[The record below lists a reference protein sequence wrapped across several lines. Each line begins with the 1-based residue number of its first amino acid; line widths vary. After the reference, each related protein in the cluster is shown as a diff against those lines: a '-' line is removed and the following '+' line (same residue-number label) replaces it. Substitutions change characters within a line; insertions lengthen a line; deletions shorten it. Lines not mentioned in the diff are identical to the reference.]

1 MKFYPLLFVLISIF
15 SIPGFAASTS
25 EQEFTRQY
33 TERAKLALKQA
44 TFNHIDNLVIEI
56 EFENGLKVTSYLAN
70 SYARYISG
78 QASMDEALADFIAS
92 QVEYQNLDESD
103 VLNISQL
110 RPVIKSQSYLDGVK
124 SQLAAAGASEIQLP
138 YFEKLTGELLVFYA
152 IDSPDSL
159 RFLTQQ
165 DFQSLAL
172 SSRNLRSKAIANLD
186 EYLNAI
192 NAKIEKL
199 DIGDHGDV
207 YMLVADENYEATAIL
222 TPSFKKLLKQKIP
235 GEVIIGIPSRNIL
248 LMASK
253 SDSKAVMSVA
263 GITYS
268 QYPELAYAI
277 SPYIYTLK
285 DDSWQQI
292 DL

>member
-248 LMASK
+248 LIASK

-268 QYPELAYAI
+268 QFPELAYAI

>member
-44 TFNHIDNLVIEI
+44 TFNHVDNLVIEI
-56 EFENGLKVTSYLAN
+56 EFKNGLKVTSYLAN

-78 QASMDEALADFIAS
+78 QASMDEALTDFIAS

-124 SQLAAAGASEIQLP
+124 SQLAAAGVNEIQLP
-138 YFEKLTGELLVFYA
+138 YYEKLTGELLVFYA

-165 DFQSLAL
+165 DFQSLAI

-186 EYLNAI
+186 KYLNTI

-235 GEVIIGIPSRNIL
+235 GEVVIGIPSRNIL
-248 LMASK
+248 LIASK
-253 SDSKAVMSVA
+253 SDNKAVMSVA

-268 QYPELAYAI
+268 QFPELAYAI
-277 SPYIYTLK
+277 SPNIYTLK

>member
-1 MKFYPLLFVLISIF
+1 M
-15 SIPGFAASTS
+15 
-25 EQEFTRQY
+25 
-33 TERAKLALKQA
+33 
-44 TFNHIDNLVIEI
+44 

-124 SQLAAAGASEIQLP
+124 SQLAAAGVDEIQLP
-138 YFEKLTGELLVFYA
+138 YYEKLTGELLVFYA

-165 DFQSLAL
+165 DFQSLGL

-186 EYLNAI
+186 DYLSAI
-192 NAKIEKL
+192 NIKIEKL
-199 DIGDHGDV
+199 DIQDSGDV

-248 LMASK
+248 LIASK

-268 QYPELAYAI
+268 QYPELAYSI
-277 SPYIYTLK
+277 SPFIYTLK

>member
-15 SIPGFAASTS
+15 SIPGFAVSTS

-33 TERAKLALKQA
+33 TERAKLALKHA

-124 SQLAAAGASEIQLP
+124 SQLAAAGVDEIQLP
-138 YFEKLTGELLVFYA
+138 YYEKLTGELLVFYA

-165 DFQSLAL
+165 DFQSLGL

-186 EYLNAI
+186 DYLSAI
-192 NAKIEKL
+192 NIKIEKL
-199 DIGDHGDV
+199 DIQDSGDV

-248 LMASK
+248 LIASK

-268 QYPELAYAI
+268 QYPELAYSI
-277 SPYIYTLK
+277 SPFIYTLK